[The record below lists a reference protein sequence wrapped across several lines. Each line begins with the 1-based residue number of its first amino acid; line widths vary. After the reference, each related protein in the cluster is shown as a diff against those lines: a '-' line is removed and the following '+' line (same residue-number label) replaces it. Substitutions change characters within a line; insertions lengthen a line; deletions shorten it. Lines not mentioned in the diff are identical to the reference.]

1 MRCCLASVVRG
12 ARFAERPAASPA
24 AAFSLVEVVVVIGIF
39 AVAILALLGFFLP
52 TLRNMAVV
60 SETDRAI
67 AAGERVAEFLQ
78 TRDFPLIYRWTA
90 EGRQKRLLSYE
101 VETGSD
107 RHQVRGKVVEW
118 GDSAVEAD
126 FGALSGT
133 PFLVT
138 VSASSLNR
146 DPGEEG
152 RAPDVLPG
160 TMAGYRKGYL
170 ALKVRIYTLPNPQP
184 GQSLADISSGV
195 GEEALILTFDTAV
208 NR

>member
-1 MRCCLASVVRG
+1 MRDGVASGEGG
-12 ARFAERPAASPA
+12 ARLAGRLTASPA
-24 AAFSLVEVVVVIGIF
+24 AAFSLVEVVIVLGVF

-78 TRDFPLIYRWTA
+78 TRDFVLIYRWTA
-90 EGRQKRLLSYE
+90 GGRQKRLLSYE

-107 RHQVRGKVVEW
+107 RQQVRGKVVEW

-126 FGALSGT
+126 FEALSGP
-133 PFLVT
+133 PFLVI
-138 VSASSLNR
+138 VSASSLNK
-146 DPGEEG
+146 DPGQEDG
-152 RAPDVLPG
+152 PLHVLPD
-160 TMAGYRKGYL
+160 AISGYRKGYL
-170 ALKVRIYTLPNPQP
+170 ALNVRIYTLPNPQP
-184 GQSLADISSGV
+184 GQSLADISSGT
-195 GEEALILTFDTAV
+195 GEEALILAFDTAV

>member
-1 MRCCLASVVRG
+1 MRGGVASVEGG
-12 ARFAERPAASPA
+12 ARFSGRLPASPA
-24 AAFSLVEVVVVIGIF
+24 AAFSLVEVVVVLGVF

-52 TLRNMAVV
+52 TLRNIAVV

-78 TRDFPLIYRWTA
+78 TRDFALIYRWTA
-90 EGRQKRLLSYE
+90 GGRQKRLLSYE
-101 VETGSD
+101 VEIGSG
-107 RHQVRGKVVEW
+107 RQQVRGKVVEW

-126 FGALSGT
+126 FGALSGP
-133 PFLVT
+133 PFLVI

-146 DPGEEG
+146 DPGQEG
-152 RAPDVLPG
+152 GPLHVLPD
-160 TMAGYRKGYL
+160 TISGYRKGYL

-184 GQSLADISSGV
+184 GQSLAEISSGI
-195 GEEALILTFDTAV
+195 GEEALILAFDTAV